1 MPGDRL
7 KWRLAADLK
16 GNAGKTETVGKNSE
30 KR

>member
-7 KWRLAADLK
+7 KWRLEADLK
-16 GNAGKTETVGKNSE
+16 ENAGKTETVGKNSE

>member
-7 KWRLAADLK
+7 TWRLVAGLK
-16 GNAGKTETVGKNSE
+16 ENTGKTETVGKNSE